1 LSTQYTLAHEIG
13 HAFGLCDIYKSNEN
27 GSADGDPLVALYN
40 SESASF
46 SRIYDDWNGGC
57 DGKGA
62 SGARYYKSG
71 TTMANVVDRM
81 LMLGAV
87 PESDSRRDITNGG
100 IYGVHYHYDGQGNK
114 VWEKGLAP
122 LAFPWTQRNPV
133 HN

>member
-1 LSTQYTLAHEIG
+1 MAI
-13 HAFGLCDIYKSNEN
+13 KSDTVV
-27 GSADGDPLVALYN
+27 S
-40 SESASF
+40 
-46 SRIYDDWNGGC
+46 DDWNGGC

-62 SGARYYKSG
+62 SGARYYKIG
-71 TTMANVVDRM
+71 TTMANIVDRM
-81 LMLGAV
+81 LMLGVV

-100 IYGVHYHYDGQGNK
+100 IYGVHYHYDYQGNK